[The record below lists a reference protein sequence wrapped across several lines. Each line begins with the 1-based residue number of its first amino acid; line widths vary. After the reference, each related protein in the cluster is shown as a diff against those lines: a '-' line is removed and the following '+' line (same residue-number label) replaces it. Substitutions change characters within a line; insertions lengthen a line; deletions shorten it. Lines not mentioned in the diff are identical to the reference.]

1 MKDTNVSLK
10 LSPAALATKLS
21 TSKRKVCCS
30 FFLFK
35 SQRFRN
41 RCAHWRPYGD
51 MRGPTLDS
59 CAKARVKAWQ
69 ASKPF
74 CRRTSL
80 YLVSKVLTSGA
91 TPWSKFMLRTHCA
104 VASSAKNTE
113 ACWYSRLPASV
124 SGKVILIKL
133 SKGQAW
139 NNAMTGTELS
149 AKHLRFRCFR
159 TATAKCSA
167 LASSKPLL
175 KKMSIKIRSRRGV
188 KPQCRCLCLPS
199 LRCAARSCCWHWT
212 ASIGEGGQAKARKK
226 QFWYPTQQLA
236 CFTSQ
241 HFLFICLAWL
251 LLGVTVLDPCPTI
264 CQKRRHQ
271 IAWLSAKC
279 RKKAGSQ
286 NSNNCAEEVKFP
298 PHTPELW
305 RCVSSWGWNLDLLQA
320 LYPVYTR
327 LSEYGQML

>member
-104 VASSAKNTE
+104 VSSSANKE
-113 ACWYSRLPASV
+113 DAYWYSRLPASV
-124 SGKVILIKL
+124 SGKVILIKF

-149 AKHLRFRCFR
+149 ARHFRFRCFR
-159 TATAKCSA
+159 TAKTKCSA
-167 LASSKPLL
+167 LASLKPLL
-175 KKMSIKIRSRRGV
+175 KKMIIKIRSSRGV
-188 KPQCRCLCLPS
+188 KPQCRCFCLQS
-199 LRCAARSCCWHWT
+199 LRWAARSCCWHWT
-212 ASIGEGGQAKARKK
+212 ASIGEGVKAKMQERILISNTATGVLHIST
-226 QFWYPTQQLA
+226 FTCLFAWLGDLLGLAATWGHCPWSYPTRIFEKGRHQFASLCA
-236 CFTSQ
+236 R
-241 HFLFICLAWL
+241 
-251 LLGVTVLDPCPTI
+251 
-264 CQKRRHQ
+264 CQKRRKPKQQHLRWRGKVPAPWQ
-271 IAWLSAKC
+271 LNCPEFGWKKQQPRLNFKC
-279 RKKAGSQ
+279 R
-286 NSNNCAEEVKFP
+286 FF
-298 PHTPELW
+298 L
-305 RCVSSWGWNLDLLQA
+305 
-320 LYPVYTR
+320 
-327 LSEYGQML
+327 